1 MRPFIWAAERI
12 AEWWARTSWGWL
24 VIIGPILCYSALL
37 AGLQVVGL
45 ASELPSYYR
54 DFDPLTS
61 FKSGIEFDLASI
73 AGRVT
78 FALTASLYLLVSAFS
93 ILWAFPR
100 ILARTR
106 NPFGGIIGLGIAFG
120 ASAALYISYLTSDAN
135 LRVAFADDILRIAER
150 QGKIDEIP
158 MTAALFGV
166 TMIDEPVL
174 VSDMLATVHSV
185 VYFFGNA
192 APWFLIVFAACCASF
207 EPKRLGRETHR
218 QLRERMA
225 LLQISVVLA
234 ALNLVLSI
242 AYLRAMNV
250 WPQSLLID
258 TLKADFMGASTPYT
272 AIWGATGSLMLASAL
287 APAYISLNRHFDKIA
302 TQELMGEGDEYVA
315 FEERLAWRRKHGLL
329 LSSQQALATGIAV
342 VAPLFTSPTLD
353 AGAPDT
359 TPSQTRFEQRL
370 DVSR

>member
-1 MRPFIWAAERI
+1 MRPFVWAAERI

-37 AGLQVVGL
+37 VGLQVVGL
-45 ASELPSYYR
+45 AADLPSYFR
-54 DFDPLTS
+54 EFEPLTS
-61 FKSGIEFDLASI
+61 FKSGIDFDLASI

-93 ILWAFPR
+93 VLWAFPR

-106 NPFGGIIGLGIAFG
+106 NPFGGITGIAIAFG
-120 ASAALYISYLTSDAN
+120 ASAALYISYLTSDDN

-158 MTAALFGV
+158 MTAALFGF
-166 TMIDEPVL
+166 TLIDEPVL

-185 VYFFGNA
+185 VYMFGNA

-207 EPKRLGRETHR
+207 EPRRLGKETHR

-258 TLKADFMGASTPYT
+258 SLKSDFMGASTPYT

-302 TQELMGEGDEYVA
+302 TQELIGDEDEYVA
-315 FEERLAWRRKHGLL
+315 YEDRLAWRRKHGLL
-329 LSSQQALATGIAV
+329 LSSQQALATGLAV
-342 VAPLFTSPTLD
+342 IAPLFTSPTLD
-353 AGAPDT
+353 ANAPPDT
-359 TPSQTRFEQRL
+359 PNTPRIEQRIK
-370 DVSR
+370 